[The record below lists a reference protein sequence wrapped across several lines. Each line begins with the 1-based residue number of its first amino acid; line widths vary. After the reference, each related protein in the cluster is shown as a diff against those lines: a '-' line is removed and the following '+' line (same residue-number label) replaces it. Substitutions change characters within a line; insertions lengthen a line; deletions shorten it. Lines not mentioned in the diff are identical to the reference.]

1 MEGFALGCLLEI
13 LGGANRATRLLAKK
27 KKKNLCKITGVYE
40 IMIGVAGRRQM
51 MAINW

>member
-1 MEGFALGCLLEI
+1 MEGFALGCLLET

-27 KKKNLCKITGVYE
+27 KRNLCKITGVYE

>member
-1 MEGFALGCLLEI
+1 MFVRNTRRCQSSYKALG
-13 LGGANRATRLLAKK
+13 KK
-27 KKKNLCKITGVYE
+27 KRNLCKITGVYE